1 MIQRWLFVDFL
12 MIVLCF
18 FFQDSH
24 KLLSDGDGQ
33 VHVHLTV
40 ENLAGCFFNF
50 GSADAGTFPFT
61 PNPEAANSKKSISP
75 KLKSVLP
82 KS

>member
-1 MIQRWLFVDFL
+1 M
-12 MIVLCF
+12 CF

-24 KLLSDGDGQ
+24 KVLSDADAGQ

-50 GSADAGTFPFT
+50 GSAEAGAFSFT
-61 PNPEAANSKKSISP
+61 PKPEAANSKNISP
-75 KLKSVLP
+75 KFKAISP
-82 KS
+82 KSDSH